1 MASRSTR
8 GGRGGPGAIDFDIKS
23 NLRQLLTDLKEFDPQ
38 LATEV
43 RKQLR
48 HAGDDAIK
56 AMGDILDA
64 DAGGVVTGFTRITGR
79 DSRGRMRLHMKDKVI
94 TREANRSRSRGTR
107 AEIKAGLKMKVTA
120 GKSRTT
126 VRLATTKGDLRGA
139 MNTRSWRHP
148 TFGRGAWVEQPG
160 TRYFNRGAY
169 GEPGTSGTR
178 ERINASLQAAITV
191 ALAAI
196 ETHNATLE

>member
-1 MASRSTR
+1 MPRSTR
-8 GGRGGPGAIDFDIKS
+8 AGGGAGAIDFDIKS
-23 NLRQLLTDLKEFDPQ
+23 NLRGLLTDLKEFDPQ
-38 LATEV
+38 LATVV

-48 HAGDDAIK
+48 AAGDDAIK

-64 DAGGVVTGFTRITGR
+64 EGKGGVVTGFTRITGR
-79 DSRGRMRLHMKDKVI
+79 DSRGRMRLNQRDKVI

-107 AEIKAGLKMKVTA
+107 EEIKRGLKLKVTA
-120 GKSRTT
+120 GTSRTT

-139 MNTRSWRHP
+139 MNRRSWRHP
-148 TFGRGAWVEQPG
+148 SFGGRGPWVEQPG
-160 TRYFNRGAY
+160 SRYFNRGAY
-169 GEPGTSGTR
+169 GEPGSPGTR